1 LKSNNENMN
10 NNGFIKMRQSVQK
23 ELDYNVSTNS
33 EPARIQRKLEQLSHL
48 DKNIDSFISKITIT
62 SKQKGK

>member
-1 LKSNNENMN
+1 MN